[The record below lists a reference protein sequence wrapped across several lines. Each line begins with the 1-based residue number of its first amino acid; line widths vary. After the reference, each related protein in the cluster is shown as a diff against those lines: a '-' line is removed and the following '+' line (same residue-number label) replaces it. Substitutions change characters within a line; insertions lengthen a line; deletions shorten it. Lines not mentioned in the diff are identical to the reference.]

1 MRQENKSPVAL
12 MTMGIA
18 GLFMAGFFL
27 LVIFGAQT
35 YCSIVEGQTRNNHVR
50 EMMGYVATCARA
62 NDSEGAVRITES
74 EGRPVLVIADGSS
87 GYGLRIYQHE
97 GTLMEDYG
105 QLEAEINPKTA
116 MEIGKTEIFR
126 VEQRADG
133 IYAVTTDAG
142 VVLFHTRSGK

>member
-97 GTLMEDYG
+97 GMLMEDYG

-142 VVLFHTRSGK
+142 VALFHTRSGK